1 MYFYFFFFQ
10 IIIVLILNRIE
21 LVKEKDLA
29 LQEKNKLKEIIKKY
43 ENDFLLKNGR
53 ALQKDDREYYKDDF
67 EKYKVIN

>member
-1 MYFYFFFFQ
+1 M
-10 IIIVLILNRIE
+10 NRIE

-43 ENDFLLKNGR
+43 ENDFLIKNGR

-67 EKYKVIN
+67 EKYKVNLLFGKACKMLVKNSI